1 MEVLFSLMQTH
12 GVLYTPEYWKSLCEG
27 ILLPFFERLI
37 HQMLDKTSSQ
47 ESRLV
52 NTGVFNYFVELVG
65 SYFEVLQPIFWE
77 IIGLTEQLII
87 KNNEVSING
96 VIYIKKLVIVFR

>member
-1 MEVLFSLMQTH
+1 MEVLFSLIQTH
-12 GVLYTPEYWKSLCEG
+12 GVLFTPEFWKSLCDG
-27 ILLPFFERLI
+27 ILLPFLEKLI
-37 HQMLDKTSSQ
+37 NQVLEKTSSQ

-65 SYFEVLQPIFWE
+65 SYFDVLQPIFWE

-87 KNNEVSING
+87 KNNEVSIKRG
-96 VIYIKKLVIVFR
+96 IY